1 MASSHPTFRPSRG
14 VRPHTRAD
22 GTQEARTNKMA
33 LKSPA
38 FRRKFPLLVTG
49 GLLALQPLAT
59 SYVVAAEQFDC
70 QVSASGGW
78 DCKPKTAANLP
89 PRPVHPGAAAA
100 STGAEA
106 SGEVAA
112 TEADKPMLVTE
123 AKGRGLKSRSEDY
136 SHLDWV
142 PREKLTAAQLAE
154 TGPYCGGAYIEPTRP
169 GMNDS
174 TPKDESPTYINAKV
188 SKYQQE
194 QQIATLAGDV
204 VMRQGSM
211 QAEAD
216 EANLY
221 QAENRGELVGN
232 VKIRDNG
239 SLVVGDRAEIQLDT
253 GEAQVDNAEYVMH
266 KSRIRGNALYAKR
279 SENAIIRLKDGTY
292 TTCEPNSNAWQ
303 LKGNNITLNPATGF
317 GTATNVTLRVKDFP
331 VFYTPYIYFPI
342 DDRRQ
347 SGFLPPSFST
357 SSDTGFMLV
366 TPYYFNLAPNYDA
379 TLYPRYMAK
388 RGLLMEGEF
397 RYLTKS
403 SEGQFGGAWLNDRDD
418 ERKDQT
424 DYKDQRWMVNWQHKG
439 GLDER
444 LMTEVD
450 YTDISDPFYF
460 QDLESDQIGVVSRDF
475 LNQQGRLTYRG
486 DSYTAALNVQAYEL
500 ATISQITPYDKLPQ
514 LTLDGMLPFHPGGLN
529 FSYQTEAV
537 RFDRNLKNDLV
548 RDKDGNLD
556 TSVGGIPGQ
565 RLDQNIAGLARANG
579 TRLSLTPAVSLP
591 LSNNYGFLT
600 PSLKYAYSRY
610 DLDLDQRGK
619 NTLLADETF
628 NSSQDRSV
636 PIFSVDS
643 GLFFDRQTQW
653 FGKNYNQTLEPRLY
667 YLYVP
672 YKDQTDIPLFDTGE
686 STFNYSSLFRD
697 NRFSGGDRIGDENKL
712 SLGVTNR
719 WIEDNGFE
727 RQRFSI
733 GQALYFKD
741 RKVQLPGIDY
751 RTRSDSQSDVSPYAL
766 EYEFRFNRDW
776 RFNSDFNW
784 DPDSR
789 STRSGSAMFH
799 YQPEDNVN
807 KVVNLG
813 YRYRND
819 TISYNSTTGQWQ
831 VGGGD
836 YGSPGDPNYVKD
848 YYKIQQHDFSVM
860 WPIVPQWTA
869 IARWQH
875 DYNRNRTLEAFGGFE
890 YDNCCWKLRLIS
902 RYWVDYDDFSQAT
915 PQNEKGDHGVFLQIV
930 LKGLGG
936 VVGNKVES
944 FLDTGIQGYRT
955 REDQAY

>member
-1 MASSHPTFRPSRG
+1 
-14 VRPHTRAD
+14 
-22 GTQEARTNKMA
+22 MA

-70 QVSASGGW
+70 QVSAAGGW
-78 DCKPKTAANLP
+78 DCKPKATGNLP

-100 STGAEA
+100 SSGAEA
-106 SGEVAA
+106 PGEVG
-112 TEADKPMLVTE
+112 EAQAEKPMLVTE
-123 AKGRGLKSRSEDY
+123 SKGRGLKSRSEDY

-169 GMNDS
+169 GMNDT

-221 QAENRGELVGN
+221 QAENRGELKGN

-239 SLVVGDRAEIQLDT
+239 SLVVGDEAQIQLDT
-253 GEAQVDNAEYVMH
+253 GEARVDNAEYVMH
-266 KSRIRGNALYAKR
+266 KSHIRGNALYAKR
-279 SENAIIRLKDGTY
+279 AENAIIRLKDGTY
-292 TTCEPNSNAWQ
+292 TTCEPGSNAWQ

-357 SSDTGFMLV
+357 SGDTGFMLV

-388 RGLLMEGEF
+388 RGMLMEGEF

-403 SEGQFGGAWLNDRDD
+403 SEGQFGGAYLSDQDDDR
-418 ERKDQT
+418 KLQT
-424 DYKDQRWMVNWQHKG
+424 DYKKERWMVNWQHKG

-444 LMTEVD
+444 LATEVN

-460 QDLESDQIGVVSRDF
+460 QDLESDQIGVDKKDF
-475 LNQQGRLTYRG
+475 VDQQGALTYRG
-486 DSYTAALNVQAYEL
+486 DDYTARLNVHAYEM
-500 ATISQITPYDKLPQ
+500 ATISQITPYDRLPQ
-514 LTLDGMLPFHPGGLN
+514 VTFNGTLPFNPSGLK
-529 FSYQTEAV
+529 FDYETEAV
-537 RFDRNLKNDLV
+537 RFERDLKNDLV
-548 RDKDGNLD
+548 FNKDGVADGSIGYVYDANGKIIGGRRID
-556 TSVGGIPGQ
+556 ESVTGI
-565 RLDQNIAGLARANG
+565 ARANG
-579 TRLSLTPAVSLP
+579 TRLNVAPSISLP
-591 LSNNYGFLT
+591 MEASYGFLT
-600 PSLKYAYSRY
+600 PKLKYAYTHY
-610 DLDLDQRGK
+610 DLDLDSQGK
-619 NTLLADETF
+619 AQAIGQSTQAGYGSY
-628 NSSQDRSV
+628 SSSLNRDI

-643 GLFFDRQTQW
+643 GLYFDRNTQL
-653 FGKNYNQTLEPRLY
+653 FGTNYRQTLEPRLF

-672 YKDQTDIPLFDTGE
+672 YKDQKDIPLFDSGE
-686 STFNYSSLFRD
+686 TLFNYASLFRD
-697 NRFSGGDRIGDENKL
+697 NRFAGTDRIGDENKL

-719 WIEDNGFE
+719 WIEDNGFQ

-733 GQALYFKD
+733 GQAYYFKD

-751 RTRSDSQSDVSPYAL
+751 RTRKDSQADVSPYAL
-766 EYEFRFNRDW
+766 EYEYAFNRDW

-799 YQPEDNVN
+799 YQPEDNPN
-807 KVVNLG
+807 KIVNLG

-819 TISYNSTTGQWQ
+819 TITYDSLTGVWK
-831 VGGGD
+831 VGGG
-836 YGSPGDPNYVKD
+836 GGQPGYIED
-848 YYKIQQHDFSVM
+848 YYKIQQHDFSVI
-860 WPIVPQWTA
+860 WPIVPQWSV

-875 DYNRNRTLEAFGGFE
+875 DYNRNRTLEAMGGFE
-890 YDNCCWKLRLIS
+890 YDNCCWKLRLIN
-902 RYWVDYDDFSQAT
+902 RYWMDYDDFSQAT
-915 PQNEKGDHGVFLQIV
+915 PSNEKGDHGIFLQVV

-944 FLDTGIQGYRT
+944 FLDQGIQGYRT

>member
-1 MASSHPTFRPSRG
+1 
-14 VRPHTRAD
+14 
-22 GTQEARTNKMA
+22 MA

-49 GLLALQPLAT
+49 SLLALQPLAM
-59 SYVVAAEQFDC
+59 SHVMAAEQFDC

-78 DCKPKTAANLP
+78 DCKPKTAVTNLP
-89 PRPVHPGAAAA
+89 PRPVHEGAAAA
-100 STGAEA
+100 GGTGTEATGEAEA
-106 SGEVAA
+106 
-112 TEADKPMLVTE
+112 DRQMLVTE

-142 PREKLTAAQLAE
+142 PRDKLTAAQLAE
-154 TGPYCGGAYIEPTRP
+154 TGPYCGGAYVEPLRP
-169 GMNDS
+169 GMADT

-211 QAEAD
+211 QAQAD

-221 QAENRGELVGN
+221 QAENRGELKGN

-239 SLVVGDRAEIQLDT
+239 SLVVGDQAQIQLDT

-266 KSRIRGNALYAKR
+266 KSHIRGSALYAKR
-279 SENAIIRLKDGTY
+279 GENAIIRLKDGTY
-292 TTCEPNSNAWQ
+292 TTCEPGSNAWQ

-379 TLYPRYMAK
+379 TLYPRYMTK

-397 RYLTKS
+397 RYLTPS
-403 SEGQFGGAWLNDRDD
+403 SEGQFGGAYLNDKSD

-424 DYKDQRWMVNWQHKG
+424 DYKDQRYMVNWQHKG
-439 GLDER
+439 GLNER
-444 LMTEVD
+444 LMTEVN

-460 QDLESDQIGVVSRDF
+460 QDLESDQIGVENKDF
-475 LNQQGRLTYRG
+475 LDQQGALTYRG
-486 DSYTAALNVQAYEL
+486 DSYTARLNVHAYEA
-500 ATISQITPYDKLPQ
+500 ATISQITPYDRLPQ
-514 LTLDGMLPFHPGGLN
+514 ITLNGVLPYQPGGLTMA
-529 FSYQTEAV
+529 YETEAA
-537 RFDRNLKNDLV
+537 RFDRDLKNGPV
-548 RDKDGNLD
+548 FDKDGNLD
-556 TSVGGIPGQ
+556 LTAGADGR
-565 RLDQNIAGLARANG
+565 RLDQNIQGIERANG
-579 TRLSLTPAVSLP
+579 TRLNVAPSISYPMQASYGYLTPK
-591 LSNNYGFLT
+591 
-600 PSLKYAYSRY
+600 LKYAYTQY
-610 DLDLDQRGK
+610 DLDLDSQGK
-619 NTLLADETF
+619 ADAVRLA
-628 NSSQDRSV
+628 NANPGAYGSYSSSVNRSV

-643 GLFFDRQTQW
+643 GLYFDRNTSL
-653 FGKNYNQTLEPRLY
+653 FGNNYKQTLEPRLY
-667 YLYVP
+667 YLNVP
-672 YKDQTDIPLFDTGE
+672 YKDQKDIPLFDTGE
-686 STFNYSSLFRD
+686 TLFSYDSLFRD
-697 NRFSGGDRIGDENKL
+697 NRFSGSDRIGDENKL
-712 SLGVTNR
+712 SLGVTTR

-727 RQRFSI
+727 RQNFSI
-733 GQALYFKD
+733 GQAYYFKD
-741 RKVQLPGIDY
+741 RKVQLPGLDY
-751 RTRSDSQSDVSPYAL
+751 RDRQDSQSDVSPYAL
-766 EYEFRFNRDW
+766 VYNYYFNRDW

-784 DPDSR
+784 DPDSH

-799 YQPEDNVN
+799 YQPEDNPN
-807 KVVNLG
+807 KIVNLG

-819 TISYNSTTGQWQ
+819 TIAYDSATGTWK

-836 YGSPGDPNYVKD
+836 YGTPGSPNYIKD
-848 YYKIQQHDFSVM
+848 YYKIQQHDFSVI
-860 WPIVPQWTA
+860 WPIVPQWSV

-875 DYNRNRTLEAFGGFE
+875 DYNRNRTLEAMGGFE
-890 YDNCCWKLRLIS
+890 YDNCCWKLRLIN
-902 RYWVDYDDFSQAT
+902 RYWLDFDDFSQAL
-915 PQNEKGDHGVFLQIV
+915 PQNEKGDHGVFLQVV

-944 FLDTGIQGYRT
+944 FLGQGIQGYRE
-955 REDQAY
+955 REEQAY

>member
-1 MASSHPTFRPSRG
+1 
-14 VRPHTRAD
+14 
-22 GTQEARTNKMA
+22 MA

-49 GLLALQPLAT
+49 GLLALQPFAT

-70 QVSASGGW
+70 QVSAAGGW
-78 DCKPKTAANLP
+78 DCKPKTPVTALP
-89 PRPVHPGAAAA
+89 PRPVHEGAAASSDGQA
-100 STGAEA
+100 TAEG
-106 SGEVAA
+106 GEVAA
-112 TEADKPMLVTE
+112 ADSEPKPVLVTE
-123 AKGRGLKSRSEDY
+123 SKGRGLKSRSADY

-142 PREKLTAAQLAE
+142 PRDQLTPAQLAE
-154 TGPYCGGAYIEPTRP
+154 TGPYCGGAYIEPVRP
-169 GMNDS
+169 GMADT
-174 TPKDESPTYINAKV
+174 TPKDESPTYLNAKV

-211 QAEAD
+211 QAEAE

-221 QAENRGELVGN
+221 QAENRGELKGN

-279 SENAIIRLKDGTY
+279 AENAVIRLKDGTY

-397 RYLTKS
+397 RYLTES
-403 SEGQFGGAWLNDRDD
+403 SEGQVGGAFLNDKNDD
-418 ERKDQT
+418 RKDQT

-439 GLDER
+439 GLDSR
-444 LMTEVD
+444 LLTEVD

-460 QDLESDQIGVVSRDF
+460 QDLESEQIGVESRDF
-475 LNQQGRLTYRG
+475 INQQGALTYRG
-486 DSYTAALNVQAYEL
+486 ESYTARLNVQAFEL

-514 LTLDGMLPFHPGGLN
+514 ITFNGMLPYHPAGLD
-529 FSYQTEAV
+529 FSYETEAV
-537 RFDRNLKNDLV
+537 RFDRDLKDDLV
-548 RDKDGNLD
+548 FNEDGDLD
-556 TSVGGIPGQ
+556 TSLGGAPGR
-565 RLDQNIAGLARANG
+565 RLDESVTGIARANG
-579 TRLSLTPAVSLP
+579 TRLNAAPAISLP
-591 LSNNYGFLT
+591 MQASYGYIT
-600 PSLKYAYSRY
+600 PKLKYVYTKY
-610 DLDLDQRGK
+610 DLDLDSQGREQ
-619 NTLLADETF
+619 AVAQSA
-628 NSSQDRSV
+628 NSAYGSYSSSINRSIPV
-636 PIFSVDS
+636 FSVDS
-643 GLFFDRQTQW
+643 GLYFDRNTQW
-653 FGKNYNQTLEPRLY
+653 FGKNYRQTLEPRLF

-672 YKDQTDIPLFDTGE
+672 YEDQKDIPLFDTGE
-686 STFNYSSLFRD
+686 STFSYSSLFRD
-697 NRFSGGDRIGDENKL
+697 NRFSGTDRIGDENKL

-719 WIEDNGFE
+719 WIEENGFE
-727 RQRFSI
+727 RQRLSV
-733 GQALYFKD
+733 GQAYYFKD
-741 RKVQLPGIDY
+741 RKVQLPGIDFD
-751 RTRSDSQSDVSPYAL
+751 TRQDAQSDVSPYAL
-766 EYEFRFNRDW
+766 EYEYNFNRDW

-799 YQPEDNVN
+799 YQPEDNPN

-819 TISYNSTTGQWQ
+819 QITYDSLTGTWK

-836 YGSPGDPNYVKD
+836 YGVEGDPNYIKD

-860 WPIVPQWTA
+860 WPVVPQWSV

-890 YDNCCWKLRLIS
+890 YDNCCWKLRVIN
-902 RYWVDYDDFSQAT
+902 RYWIDYDDFSQAT

-944 FLDTGIQGYRT
+944 FLDQGIQGYRT

>member
-1 MASSHPTFRPSRG
+1 
-14 VRPHTRAD
+14 
-22 GTQEARTNKMA
+22 MA
-33 LKSPA
+33 LKSPT

-49 GLLALQPLAT
+49 SLLVLQPLAT

-78 DCKPKTAANLP
+78 DCKPKTPANSLP
-89 PRPVHPGAAAA
+89 PRPVHDGAALS
-100 STGAEA
+100 STGEGKAEQA
-106 SGEVAA
+106 TVDGEPA
-112 TEADKPMLVTE
+112 PMLVTE
-123 AKGRGLKSRSEDY
+123 SKGRGLKTRSEDY

-142 PREKLTAAQLAE
+142 PRDKLTAAQLAE
-154 TGPYCGGAYIEPTRP
+154 TGPYCAGAYIEPTRP
-169 GMNDS
+169 GMDDT

-211 QAEAD
+211 QVEAD

-221 QAENRGELVGN
+221 QAENRGELKGN

-239 SLVVGDRAEIQLDT
+239 SLVVGDAGQIQLDT

-279 SENAIIRLKDGTY
+279 AENAIIRLKDGTY

-347 SGFLPPSFST
+347 SGFLPPSFSS

-388 RGLLMEGEF
+388 RGMMVEGEF

-403 SEGQFGGAWLNDRDD
+403 SEGQFGGAYLNDESNDR
-418 ERKDQT
+418 EKQT
-424 DYKDQRWMVNWQHKG
+424 DYQKDRYMINWQHRG
-439 GLDER
+439 GLDDR
-444 LMTEVD
+444 LMAEVD
-450 YTDISDPFYF
+450 YTKISDPFYY
-460 QDLESDQIGVVSRDF
+460 QDLESEQIGVESGDVV
-475 LNQQGRLTYRG
+475 NQQGALTYRG
-486 DSYTAALNVQAYEL
+486 DSYVARLNAQAYEL

-514 LTLDGMLPFHPGGLN
+514 LTINGMLPYHPGGFDL
-529 FSYQTEAV
+529 SYDAEAV
-537 RFDRNLKNDLV
+537 RFDRDLKNDTV

-556 TSVGGIPGQ
+556 TSAGGTAGR
-565 RLDQNIAGLARANG
+565 RLDENVSGLARANG
-579 TRLSLTPAVSLP
+579 TRLNFAPAISLP
-591 LSNNYGFLT
+591 MEASYGYVK
-600 PSLKYAYSRY
+600 PKLKYVYTRY
-610 DLDLDQRGK
+610 DLDLDGRGK
-619 NTLLADETF
+619 GDIADLAASDPAQLALNGEF
-628 NSSQDRSV
+628 SSSQDRNV
-636 PIFSVDS
+636 PVFSVDS
-643 GLFFDRQTQW
+643 GLYFDRNTQW
-653 FGKNYNQTLEPRLY
+653 FGKDYRQTLEPRLF

-672 YKDQTDIPLFDTGE
+672 YEDQKDIPVFDSGE
-686 STFNYSSLFRD
+686 SYFNYSSLFRD
-697 NRFSGGDRIGDENKL
+697 NRFTGSDRIGDENKL

-727 RQRFSI
+727 RQRVSV
-733 GQALYFKD
+733 GQALYFAD
-741 RKVQLPGIDY
+741 RKVQMPGIDW
-751 RTRSDSQSDVSPYAL
+751 RTRQDSKSNVSPYAF
-766 EYEFRFNRDW
+766 EYMFAFNRDW
-776 RFNSDFNW
+776 RLNADYNW
-784 DPDSR
+784 DPDSH
-789 STRSGSAMFH
+789 SPRSGSAMFH
-799 YQPEDNVN
+799 YQPEDNPN
-807 KVVNLG
+807 KIINAG

-819 TISYNSTTGQWQ
+819 LVRYDSLTGTWQ

-836 YGSPGDPNYVKD
+836 YGTPGQPNYVKD
-848 YYKIQQHDFSVM
+848 YYKIQQHDFSVI
-860 WPIVPQWTA
+860 WPIVPQWNA

-875 DYNRNRTLEAFGGFE
+875 DYNQNRTLEAMGGFE
-890 YDNCCWKLRLIS
+890 YDNCCWKLRLIN
-902 RYWVDYDDFSQAT
+902 RYWIDYDDFSQAI
-915 PQNEKGDHGVFLQIV
+915 PQNEKGDHGIFLQIV

-944 FLDTGIQGYRT
+944 FLDQGIQGYRT

>member
-1 MASSHPTFRPSRG
+1 
-14 VRPHTRAD
+14 
-22 GTQEARTNKMA
+22 MA

-38 FRRKFPLLVTG
+38 FRKKFPLLVTG

-78 DCKPKTAANLP
+78 DCKPKTSATQLP
-89 PRPVHPGAAAA
+89 PRPIHDGAAVSSAN
-100 STGAEA
+100 
-106 SGEVAA
+106 A
-112 TEADKPMLVTE
+112 TPEQSSDGTAVEDRGPKPVLVTE
-123 AKGRGLKSRSEDY
+123 SKGRGLKSRSADY

-142 PREKLTAAQLAE
+142 PREKLTPAQLAE
-154 TGPYCGGAYIEPTRP
+154 TGPYCSGAYIEPVRP
-169 GMNDS
+169 GMNDT
-174 TPKDESPTYINAKV
+174 TPKDESPTFLGAKV
-188 SKYQQE
+188 SRYQQE

-266 KSRIRGNALYAKR
+266 KSHIRGNALYAKR

-317 GTATNVTLRVKDFP
+317 GTATNVTLRVKDIP
-331 VFYTPYIYFPI
+331 VLYTPYIYFPI

-397 RYLTKS
+397 RYLTPS
-403 SEGQFGGAWLNDRDD
+403 SEGQFGGAWLNDEDD
-418 ERKDQT
+418 DRKKQT

-439 GLDER
+439 GLDSR

-460 QDLESDQIGVVSRDF
+460 QDLESDQIGVENRDT
-475 LNQQGRLTYRG
+475 LNQRGALTYRG
-486 DSYTAALNVQAYEL
+486 NGYTAGLNVHAYEM
-500 ATISQITPYDKLPQ
+500 ATISQITPYDRLPQVFLNGKLPYN
-514 LTLDGMLPFHPGGLN
+514 PAGLE
-529 FSYQTEAV
+529 FSYETEAV
-537 RFDRNLKNDLV
+537 RFDRDLKDDLV
-548 RDKDGNLD
+548 VDKDGNLD
-556 TSVGGIPGQ
+556 TSAGGIPGQ
-565 RLDQNIAGLARANG
+565 RLDENVFGVARANG
-579 TRLSLTPAVSLP
+579 TRLNAAPKISLP
-591 LSNNYGFLT
+591 MKANYGYLT
-600 PSLKYAYSRY
+600 PSLKYVNTYY
-610 DLDLDQRGK
+610 DLDLDAKGKRDIASASAETLRLRG
-619 NTLLADETF
+619 DYS
-628 NSSQDRSV
+628 SSQSRDI

-643 GLFFDRQTQW
+643 GLYFDRSTQW

-672 YKDQTDIPLFDTGE
+672 YEKQSDIPIFDSSE

-697 NRFSGGDRIGDENKL
+697 NRFSGIDRIGDENKL

-719 WIEDNGFE
+719 WIEENGFE

-733 GQALYFKD
+733 GQAVYFKD

-751 RTRSDSQSDVSPYAL
+751 RTRSDAQSDVSPYAL
-766 EYEFRFNRDW
+766 EYEYRFNRDW

-807 KVVNLG
+807 KLVNLG

-819 TISYNSTTGQWQ
+819 TVSYNSTTGQWQ

-890 YDNCCWKLRLIS
+890 YDNCCWKLRLIN
-902 RYWVDYDDFSQAT
+902 RYWVDYDDYSQAT

-944 FLDTGIQGYRT
+944 FLDKGIQGYRA

>member
-1 MASSHPTFRPSRG
+1 
-14 VRPHTRAD
+14 
-22 GTQEARTNKMA
+22 MA

-38 FRRKFPLLVTG
+38 FRKKFPLLVTG
-49 GLLALQPLAT
+49 GLLAMQPLAT
-59 SYVVAAEQFDC
+59 PYVVAAEQFDC
-70 QVSASGGW
+70 QVSAAGGW
-78 DCKPKTAANLP
+78 DCKPKTPAAALP
-89 PRPVHPGAAAA
+89 PRPVHAGAAASSSGETPA
-100 STGAEA
+100 G
-106 SGEVAA
+106 SGEVAQEQA
-112 TEADKPMLVTE
+112 QGPVLVTE
-123 AKGRGLKSRSEDY
+123 AKGRVLKSRSPDA

-142 PREKLTAAQLAE
+142 PRDQLTPAQLAE
-154 TGPYCGGAYIEPTRP
+154 TGPYCAGAYIEPTRP
-169 GMNDS
+169 GMTDT
-174 TPKDESPTYINAKV
+174 TPKDESPTFIGAKV
-188 SKYQQE
+188 SRYQQE

-211 QAEAD
+211 QVEAD

-221 QAENRGELVGN
+221 QAENRGELSGN

-239 SLVVGDRAEIQLDT
+239 SLVVGDHADIQLDT
-253 GEAQVDNAEYVMH
+253 GEAKVDNAEYVMH
-266 KSRIRGNALYAKR
+266 KSRIRGSALYAKR
-279 SENAIIRLKDGTY
+279 AENAIIRLKDGTY

-388 RGLLMEGEF
+388 RGMLMEGEF

-403 SEGQFGGAWLNDRDD
+403 SEGQFGGAYLNDKDD
-418 ERKDQT
+418 DRKLQT

-450 YTDISDPFYF
+450 YTDFSDPFYF
-460 QDLESDQIGVVSRDF
+460 QDLESDQIGVESRDF
-475 LNQQGRLTYRG
+475 VNQQGALTYRG
-486 DSYTAALNVQAYEL
+486 DTYTARLNVQAFEL
-500 ATISQITPYDKLPQ
+500 ATISQITPYDRLPQ
-514 LTLDGMLPFHPGGLN
+514 VTFNGMLPYHPGGMN
-529 FSYQTEAV
+529 FTYESEAV
-537 RFDRNLKNDLV
+537 RFERDLKNDLV
-548 RDKDGNLD
+548 FDKDGNPD
-556 TSVGGIPGQ
+556 PSNGFVRDSFGNIIGGK
-565 RLDQNIAGLARANG
+565 RLDENITGLARANG
-579 TRLSLTPAVSLP
+579 TRLHLAPTISLP
-591 LSNNYGFLT
+591 MEASYGYVR
-600 PSLKYAYSRY
+600 PSLKYAYTHY
-610 DLDLDQRGK
+610 DLDLDSQGK
-619 NTLLADETF
+619 AQAPGQPREFGRF
-628 NSSQDRSV
+628 NSSQDRDV
-636 PIFSVDS
+636 PIVSVDS
-643 GLFFDRQTQW
+643 GLYFDRSTQW
-653 FGKNYNQTLEPRLY
+653 FGKNYTQTLEPRLY

-672 YKDQTDIPLFDTGE
+672 YKNQMDIPVFDTSE
-686 STFNYSSLFRD
+686 YTFNYASLFRD
-697 NRFSGGDRIGDENKL
+697 NRFSGNDRIGDENKL

-719 WIEDNGFE
+719 WIEENGFE
-727 RQRFSI
+727 RQRLSV

-741 RKVQLPGIDY
+741 RKVQLPGIAYKD
-751 RTRSDSQSDVSPYAL
+751 RQDAQSDVSPYAL
-766 EYEFRFNRDW
+766 EYEYRFNRDW

-819 TISYNSTTGQWQ
+819 MVIYNSATGRWQ

-836 YGSPGDPNYVKD
+836 YGQPGDANYIKD

-890 YDNCCWKLRLIS
+890 YDNCCWKLRLIN
-902 RYWVDYDDFSQAT
+902 RYWIDYDDFSQAV

-944 FLDTGIQGYRT
+944 FLDQGIQGYRT